1 MSKVIVGFDA
11 SEQSDDALD
20 LGHALA
26 KVDGAEL
33 HVAVV
38 LPRTRI
44 PFEEAIAGGQVS
56 AQLEER
62 LYESAERRLGGAKF
76 VRAVSMVRSAVDRP
90 PEPSTS
96 TRRTKMPI

>member
-1 MSKVIVGFDA
+1 MTLWCSA
-11 SEQSDDALD
+11 RL
-20 LGHALA
+20 LA
-26 KVDGAEL
+26 QVYAAEL

-62 LYESAERRLGGAKF
+62 LYESAERRLEGTRVHRG
-76 VRAVSMVRSAVDRP
+76 RASMVSSAVARRP
-90 PEPSTS
+90 APSTS
-96 TRRTKMPI
+96 TRRTRTPI